1 MLGLRFYLYP
11 NISQGRS
18 VIISFLNRIEQ
29 HDQQN
34 FFPTATLPT
43 QGRNI
48 QIVWKDESEAATT
61 AATAT
66 TILNWNLPPAW
77 VPPEQD
83 LFPKSGK
90 ALSIHNDYFVML
102 ARDCITGGGPFLVIG
117 NWEDPNDHDALY
129 VGKRVGQNVENLW
142 DLDLIRANGTNL
154 YDSHRRVILTDRW
167 IFM

>member
-1 MLGLRFYLYP
+1 
-11 NISQGRS
+11 
-18 VIISFLNRIEQ
+18 LNRIEQ
-29 HDQQN
+29 HDQPN

-43 QGRNI
+43 RDRNI
-48 QIVWKDESEAATT
+48 QIVWKDESEAAAT
-61 AATAT
+61 TAT

-77 VPPEQD
+77 VPPEED

-102 ARDCITGGGPFLVIG
+102 ARDCFVLG
-117 NWEDPNDHDALY
+117 NDLFAFDPQGMDLNDHDSVF

-142 DLDLIRANGTNL
+142 TTNRYRAAVNCFG
-154 YDSHRRVILTDRW
+154 SSRRVILTDRW

>member
-1 MLGLRFYLYP
+1 M
-11 NISQGRS
+11 
-18 VIISFLNRIEQ
+18 NRIEQ
-29 HDQQN
+29 HDQPN

-43 QGRNI
+43 QDRNI
-48 QIVWKDESEAATT
+48 QIVWKDDSEAATT
-61 AATAT
+61 TTGAAATT
-66 TILNWNLPPAW
+66 EIINWNLPPAL

-102 ARDCITGGGPFLVIG
+102 ARDCITGEGPLLVIG
-117 NWEDPNDHDALY
+117 NGEDLNDHDALY

-142 DLDLIRANGTNL
+142 DLDLIRANATNTF
-154 YDSHRRVILTDRW
+154 DSHRRVILTDRW

>member
-1 MLGLRFYLYP
+1 
-11 NISQGRS
+11 
-18 VIISFLNRIEQ
+18 LNRIEQ
-29 HDQQN
+29 HDQPN

-43 QGRNI
+43 QDRNI
-48 QIVWKDESEAATT
+48 QIVWKDKNEAATT
-61 AATAT
+61 TTAAAATT
-66 TILNWNLPPAW
+66 EIINWNLPPAW

-102 ARDCITGGGPFLVIG
+102 ARDCITGEGPLLVFG
-117 NWEDPNDHDALY
+117 EDPNNHDALY

-142 DLDLIRANGTNL
+142 DRDLIRHNGTFLFN
-154 YDSHRRVILTDRW
+154 HRRVILTDRW